1 MRTQPPNEI
10 SPLEFI
16 VMVACIM
23 LLTAVAIDIMLPAFG
38 QLRDYFGLGPESTAT
53 AQIVTF
59 FFLGQIGQ
67 LIFGPLADR
76 YGRLLI
82 LRVGFAL
89 YIGGCIAA
97 ALSPSFELIL
107 VARFIVGLGAAA
119 LSVGAVTSVRDRFAG
134 DKMARTMSLILT
146 IFLGVPIVAPL
157 IGSAILS
164 VSSWQV
170 VFLTPAIIGVA
181 VFIWSLRL
189 NESLPPER
197 RLKLDAATLIRSA
210 RQVGGNRI
218 FVRYT
223 AITTILFCVF
233 SSYISSS
240 ERMISE
246 IYGRPE
252 LFAWIFSGVGITM
265 AIFTFLNAQLVGRF
279 GARRTIRSL
288 LTIYLILAA
297 ILFTLT
303 LEFQGKPNIFIF
315 FAIVALLQ
323 GINVAAEPNSSALA
337 LESLGSTA
345 GMAAAI
351 YGTSFFVVGSTI
363 GSFID
368 RLLVDSLTPLAVGYL
383 IVGLITTVLAY
394 TGRVRETLN
403 AAKPVST
410 NVVDEAV

>member
-1 MRTQPPNEI
+1 MMSTQNVREMRPV
-10 SPLEFI
+10 EFI
-16 VMVACIM
+16 VLVACIM

-38 QLRDYFGLGPESTAT
+38 QLRDYFGLGQESTAT

-59 FFLGQIGQ
+59 FFLGQAGQ
-67 LIFGPLADR
+67 LIFGPLSDR
-76 YGRLLI
+76 YGRILI
-82 LRVGFAL
+82 LRVGFVL

-97 ALSPSFELIL
+97 AFSPSFGLIL
-107 VARFIVGLGAAA
+107 AARFVVGLGAAA
-119 LSVGAVTSVRDRFAG
+119 LMVSATTSVRDRFAG

-146 IFLGVPIVAPL
+146 IFLAVPIVAPL
-157 IGSAILS
+157 IGAAILS

-170 VFLTPAIIGVA
+170 VFLTPAVVGVV

-197 RLKLDAATLIRSA
+197 RLKLDVPTLIHSA
-210 RQVGGNRI
+210 RQVGSNRD

-240 ERMISE
+240 ERMISA
-246 IYGRPE
+246 IYGRPD

-279 GARRTIRSL
+279 GTRRTIRTL
-288 LTIYLILAA
+288 LTIYLILAC
-297 ILFTLT
+297 ILLTLT
-303 LEFQGKPNIFIF
+303 LVFQGTPNIFIF

-323 GINVAAEPNSSALA
+323 GINVAVEPNSGASALEA
-337 LESLGSTA
+337 LGSTA

-351 YGTSFFVVGSTI
+351 YGTSFFVIGSTI

-368 RLLVDSLTPLAVGYL
+368 RLLVDSVAPLAAGYVV
-383 IVGLITTVLAY
+383 VGLITVVLAY
-394 TGRVRETLN
+394 SGRARVAVDATAN
-403 AAKPVST
+403 PVSQ
-410 NVVDEAV
+410 NVG